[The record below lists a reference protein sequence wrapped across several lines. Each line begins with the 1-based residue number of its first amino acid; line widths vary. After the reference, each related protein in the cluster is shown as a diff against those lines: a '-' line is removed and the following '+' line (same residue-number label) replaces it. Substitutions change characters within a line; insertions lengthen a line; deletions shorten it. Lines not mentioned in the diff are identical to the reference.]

1 MFARHITSRLLEALA
16 ESPVV
21 VLHGPRQ
28 SGKSTLVRALAK
40 KEHPAEYITLDKLG
54 MLNAARNDPE
64 GFLANLRDRPV
75 VLDEVQRAPDL
86 LLAIKADVDR
96 DRRPGR
102 FLLTGS
108 AHVLQLPRLAD
119 SLAGRVQI
127 LSLWPLSQG
136 EMEGRRE
143 DFIDAVFAEDFRE
156 RISDAE
162 HRKGRGKD
170 KSLAERIVAGGYP
183 EAVARKTEQ
192 QRRNWFEP
200 YLETILL
207 RDVRDLADI
216 AGIADLPRLLV
227 AAAGRAGGLVNYADL
242 GRDAGLNQVTL
253 KRYLTLLEA
262 TFLVRTVRPWFT
274 GRVKRVMKSEKLY
287 LGDSGLLA
295 HVLDTPVDRL
305 KSDTRSLGTL
315 LENFVAVELM
325 KQRTWSETRTE
336 LHYFRDYSGMEVDF
350 VLETPGG
357 RHVAGIEVKAAAT
370 PRADDFRGLRVL
382 AEAAGKQ
389 FCRGIVLYT
398 GQDIIPFGEYLFA
411 VPMDL
416 LWRTQSRGRSTRNK
430 GK

>member
-1 MFARHITSRLLEALA
+1 MFTRHITSRLLEALA
-16 ESPVV
+16 EAPVV

-28 SGKSTLVRALAK
+28 SGKSTLVQALAK
-40 KEHPAEYITLDKLG
+40 KEHPAEYVTLDKLG

-64 GFLANLRDRPV
+64 GFLANLRGRPL
-75 VLDEVQRAPDL
+75 VLDEVQRVPDL

-143 DFIDAVFAEDFRE
+143 DFIDALFADDFQE
-156 RISDAE
+156 RLPGAD
-162 HRKGRGKD
+162 HRKGRRKD
-170 KSLAERIVAGGYP
+170 KSLVERIVAGGYP
-183 EAVARKTEQ
+183 EAVSRKTEQ

-207 RDVRDLADI
+207 RDIRDLADI

-274 GRVKRVMKSEKLY
+274 GRAKRVMKSEKLY

-295 HVLDTPVDRL
+295 HVLDTPVERL
-305 KSDTRSLGTL
+305 KSDTRSLGAL

-357 RHVAGIEVKAAAT
+357 RHVAGIEVKATAT
-370 PRADDFRGLRVL
+370 PRADDFKGLRLL
-382 AEAAGKQ
+382 AEAAGKP
-389 FCRGIVLYT
+389 FRRGVVLYT
-398 GQDIIPFGEYLFA
+398 GRDIIPFGENLFA

-416 LWRTQSRGRSTRNK
+416 LWRTESRRRSTR
-430 GK
+430 GKRK